1 MSHNSHV
8 LPGGRTNIAGELDLM
23 TKLLNCAYRRAR
35 EIGVEKEAH
44 AELGGAAGE
53 KIPPAWLPATTVTGT
68 RVPRMTG
75 LP

>member
-1 MSHNSHV
+1 
-8 LPGGRTNIAGELDLM
+8 M